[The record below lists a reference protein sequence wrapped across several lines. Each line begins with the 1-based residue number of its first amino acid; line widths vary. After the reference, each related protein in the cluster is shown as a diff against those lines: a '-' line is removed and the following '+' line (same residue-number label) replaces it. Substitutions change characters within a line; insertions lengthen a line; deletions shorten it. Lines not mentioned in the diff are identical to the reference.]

1 MCQCLSSVVMLD
13 SKDTY
18 PSEHSK
24 VIVGAERFLD
34 MSSAVHAQCDRDS
47 RKGKEQQVN
56 RKDLY
61 AASCR
66 FQSHAELQLIEGL
79 TCVRFNVGAVCR
91 PGSGSS
97 VFRSII
103 HCAVRRSRGNVDPTN
118 NHSVKSHSLSLH
130 GSCNIVQDFGCR
142 E

>member
-1 MCQCLSSVVMLD
+1 MLD
-13 SKDTY
+13 SNMTY
-18 PSEHSK
+18 PGEHSK

-34 MSSAVHAQCDRDS
+34 VSSAVNAQCDRDS
-47 RKGKEQQVN
+47 REGKEQQVN

-79 TCVRFNVGAVCR
+79 TCVRFNVGRGPAAAW
-91 PGSGSS
+91 
-97 VFRSII
+97 IEAIYI
-103 HCAVRRSRGNVDPTN
+103 HCTVRRSRGDFDPTY
-118 NHSVKSHSLSLH
+118 HHAVKIHSLSPH
-130 GSCNIVQDFGCR
+130 GSCNIVQDFGCC